1 MSKHSHSLYLPSVIY
16 QTRAIVLRTVKFGE
30 SSLIVDMYTEQ
41 KGHQTFIINSVRKS
55 KAITPAS
62 FLQLLTL
69 VDIVAYHQDHKKINR
84 IKEVRLDH
92 TYQSIPFDMNKSSVI
107 TCLAEIT
114 SRCLSTAY
122 PQPELFS
129 FLHDELIR
137 YDSSPVYD
145 RDFLIR
151 FLVGLSHHL
160 GFGFEI
166 LKGHINGQFFDLME
180 GHLVNIKPHHDYII
194 DTKDLVFLQTILKT
208 DPSFKADVTL
218 DTRRRLIDLIIMY
231 YQLHVETLRDVHSLK
246 ILRALF

>member
-1 MSKHSHSLYLPSVIY
+1 MIY
-16 QTRAIVLRTVKFGE
+16 STRAIVLRTVKFGE

-41 KGHQTFIINSVRKS
+41 KGHQTFIINSVRKA

-84 IKEVRLDH
+84 IKEVRLDY

-114 SRCLSTAY
+114 SRCLSTSY
-122 PQPELFS
+122 QQPELFN
-129 FLHDELIR
+129 FLHRELVR
-137 YDSSPVYD
+137 YDLSNTYD

-151 FLVGLSHHL
+151 FLVSLSHHL

-166 LKGHINGQFFDLME
+166 PEGNIDGQFFDLME
-180 GHLVNIKPHHDYII
+180 GHLVAVRPVHEYVMDA
-194 DTKDLVFLQTILKT
+194 KDLFHLQNILKS
-208 DPSFKADVTL
+208 DFSMKADVSL

-231 YQLHVETLRDVHSLK
+231 YQLHVETLREVHSLK
-246 ILRALF
+246 ILRELF